1 MDIWE
6 FINSKR
12 QAEKESF
19 EDYQFQVEGLISR
32 LSTSISEESLVRL
45 LIRHSKPSLRYE
57 LMHLR
62 IVTLAQLRE
71 EIRTHEQFCRQIK
84 AQTMKSS
91 FHQRSFVSQIQQI
104 S

>member
-12 QAEKESF
+12 QAEKEEEFF
-19 EDYQFQVEGLISR
+19 EDYQFQVERLVSR

-62 IVTLAQLRE
+62 IVTLAQLIE
-71 EIRTHEQFCRQIK
+71 EVRTHEQFCRQ
-84 AQTMKSS
+84 
-91 FHQRSFVSQIQQI
+91 RI